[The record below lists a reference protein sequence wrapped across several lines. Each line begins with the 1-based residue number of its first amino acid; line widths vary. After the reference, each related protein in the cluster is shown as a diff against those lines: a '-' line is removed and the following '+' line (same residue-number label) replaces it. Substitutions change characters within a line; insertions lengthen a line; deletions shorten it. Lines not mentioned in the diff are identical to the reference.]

1 MTVSM
6 MVFICL
12 VSFGGL
18 GESFS
23 AGGRPRLFLALEPP
37 SSLPERSLSWRL
49 LRLRFFSR
57 ISSSI
62 SSRFPSSIAWKN
74 KEATDLIAITQSMQ
88 DDTIGIA
95 YKCYETTT
103 TTLHL
108 IVQQSG
114 YNQAPLKVSLSSS
127 FWASMNSPNKWN
139 SQTTTTLVSRSF
151 PFVFLFAW
159 NKKHL
164 IPCQEE
170 GSGWPYT
177 SLLGRMSHWV
187 WCGWLGSF
195 SIRLNISI
203 TPSSLDVSRL
213 WQIKKQNKTLHLW

>member
-62 SSRFPSSIAWKN
+62 SSRFPSSIAWN
-74 KEATDLIAITQSMQ
+74 NRNTDLIAITQNMQ
-88 DDTIGIA
+88 AETIYIA

-103 TTLHL
+103 ITLHL
-108 IVQQSG
+108 TVQSKIWGITRFFKRSHLPHSEQVWIPPTAG
-114 YNQAPLKVSLSSS
+114 IPKIPQH
-127 FWASMNSPNKWN
+127 F
-139 SQTTTTLVSRSF
+139 SQGFSYLYSCF
-151 PFVFLFAW
+151 PET
-159 NKKHL
+159 KK
-164 IPCQEE
+164 
-170 GSGWPYT
+170 
-177 SLLGRMSHWV
+177 
-187 WCGWLGSF
+187 
-195 SIRLNISI
+195 NISS
-203 TPSSLDVSRL
+203 TV
-213 WQIKKQNKTLHLW
+213 NKMDLPGPTHLSWGECHIGFGVAE